1 MNRLYDDRRCLL
13 GEGPLWHPERN
24 QLFWFDILGRRMLTR
39 LDGRQVDWSFDEFSS
54 AAGWIDRD
62 RLLVA
67 SETGLWVM
75 DLTSGARDRVTAL
88 EADNPV
94 TRSNDGRADPWGGFW
109 IGTMGKKAEAGAGS
123 IWRYYRGELRRLYPN
138 ISISNAISFTP
149 DRRFACFADTA
160 HGRSIWRVALD
171 PSERLA
177 ERRSGTLHQPQRAND
192 LNPDG
197 AVFDAEGQLWIAE
210 WGASR
215 VACYGPDGAF
225 RRAVAVGARHT
236 SCPAFGGMDL
246 ATLYVTSAQLDLPDA
261 VLVAEPANGCTFAA
275 DPGVSGLPEYQVI
288 L

>member
-1 MNRLYDDRRCLL
+1 MSHLFDNRPCLL

-24 QLFWFDILGRRMLTR
+24 QLFWFDILSRRMLSR
-39 LDGRQVDWSFDEFSS
+39 DGDQQLDWTFDEFFS

-67 SETGLWVM
+67 SESALWVM
-75 DLTSGARDRVTAL
+75 DLASGARDRVTGL
-88 EADNPV
+88 EADNPL

-123 IWRYYRGELRRLYPN
+123 IWRYYRGELRRLYPE

-160 HGRSIWRVALD
+160 RRIVWRVALD
-171 PSERLA
+171 PLNGWPKGDPEPFIDQSVK
-177 ERRSGTLHQPQRAND
+177 G

-197 AVFDAEGQLWIAE
+197 AVFDAEGQLWVAE

-225 RRAVAVGARHT
+225 RRAVAVDARHA
-236 SCPAFGGMDL
+236 SCPAFGGKDL
-246 ATLYVTSAQLDLPDA
+246 VTLYVTSARLDLSDT
-261 VLVAEPANGCTFAA
+261 VLAAEPANGCTYAA
-275 DPGVSGLPEYQVI
+275 DPGVRGLPEYQVI

>member
-160 HGRSIWRVALD
+160 RQIVWRVALGALDGWPKGD
-171 PSERLA
+171 PEPFIDQS
-177 ERRSGTLHQPQRAND
+177 ANG

-225 RRAVAVGARHT
+225 RRAVAVGARHA

-246 ATLYVTSAQLDLPDA
+246 ATLYVTSARLDLSDA

-275 DPGVSGLPEYQVI
+275 DPGVRGLPEYQVI

>member
-1 MNRLYDDRRCLL
+1 MSQLFDNRPCLL
-13 GEGPLWHPERN
+13 GEGPLWHPERG
-24 QLFWFDILGRRMLTR
+24 QLFWFDILNRRMFSR
-39 LDGRQVDWSFDEFSS
+39 DGDRQLDWSFDDYCS

-67 SETGLWVM
+67 SESALWVM
-75 DLTSGARDRVTAL
+75 DLDSGARDRVTGL
-88 EADNPV
+88 EADNPL

-123 IWRYYRGELRRLYPN
+123 IWRYYRGELRRLYPG
-138 ISISNAISFTP
+138 ISITNAISFSP

-160 HGRSIWRVALD
+160 RQKVWRVALD
-171 PSERLA
+171 PLHGWPKGEA
-177 ERRSGTLHQPQRAND
+177 EIFIDHAAHG

-197 AVFDAEGQLWIAE
+197 AVFDSEGQLWIAE

-225 RRAVAVGARHT
+225 RRAVTVGGRHA
-236 SCPAFGGMDL
+236 SCPAFGGADL
-246 ATLYVTSAQLDLPDA
+246 ATLYVTSARLDLSAA
-261 VLVAEPANGCTFAA
+261 VLAAEPDNGCTFAT
-275 DPGVSGLPEYQVI
+275 DPGVRGLPDDQVI

>member
-1 MNRLYDDRRCLL
+1 MSQLFDNRPCLL
-13 GEGPLWHPERN
+13 GEGPLWHPERG
-24 QLFWFDILGRRMLTR
+24 QLFWFDILGRRMLSR
-39 LDGRQVDWSFDEFSS
+39 DGDRQIDWAFDDYCS
-54 AAGWIDRD
+54 AAGWVDRD

-67 SETGLWVM
+67 SESALWVM
-75 DLTSGARDRVTAL
+75 DLASGERDRVTGL
-88 EADNPV
+88 EADNPL

-109 IGTMGKKAEAGAGS
+109 IGTMGKKAEAEAGS

-138 ISISNAISFTP
+138 ISISNAINFTA
-149 DRRFACFADTA
+149 DHRFACFADTA
-160 HGRSIWRVALD
+160 RQMVWRVALD
-171 PSERLA
+171 PLNGWPKGDPETFIDHS
-177 ERRSGTLHQPQRAND
+177 ANG

-225 RRAVAVGARHT
+225 RRAVAVGARHA

-246 ATLYVTSAQLDLPDA
+246 ATLYVTSAKLDLSDA
-261 VLVAEPANGCTFAA
+261 VLAAEPANGCTFAA
-275 DPGVSGLPEYQVI
+275 DPGVCGLPEYQVI